1 MVASCAPSTHWGMDV
16 MRTGDP
22 DNFGNGSWP
31 GGAAPNWPWPV
42 ESPKVLLRR
51 LEILTR
57 RRLGPDRPAEQF
69 ELELPIT
76 YEDDS
81 RGSNLVRTIM
91 VPNPAVPFTTDLTSV
106 PKLFTWLVPKS
117 GRHLPAALIHDGL
130 VGSGTPTYVT
140 SDDSTIDRI
149 DADQVFRNAMQD
161 TGVGLIRRWL
171 VWAAVA
177 NASLCSGARPAWAPW
192 KKWWFRGVALL
203 SVGLVAYLGLAAT
216 LDVVNAASLPKGL
229 GWLLGWPLMGDL
241 PWIDDDAAFWKATGQ
256 GLAAAIVFPLGLA
269 LPVGSLLPRGCG
281 RRRGPGDAH
290 PRDRRRGRRGRHLPG
305 RRMGRAPTTGPGR
318 RGRRGPGRGGDGV
331 RPLLRRLTS
340 AYPGV
345 GSAHAG

>member
-1 MVASCAPSTHWGMDV
+1 

-22 DNFGNGSWP
+22 NNFANGSWP
-31 GGAAPNWPWPV
+31 SGTAPDWPWPA

-51 LEILTR
+51 LEILSR
-57 RRLGPDRPAEQF
+57 RRLGPDQPAEEF
-69 ELELPIT
+69 ELQLPIT

-81 RGSNLVRTIM
+81 RGTDLVRTIM

-106 PKLFTWLVPKS
+106 PKLLTWLVPKS

-130 VGSGTPTYVT
+130 IGSGSPTYLT
-140 SDDSTIDRI
+140 SDDSSVDRI

-177 NASLCSGARPAWAPW
+177 NASLCSGARAEWEPW
-192 KKWWFRGVALL
+192 KKWWFRGVALA
-203 SVGLVAYLGLAAT
+203 SVALIAYLGLAAT
-216 LDVVNAASLPKGL
+216 LDVANAAGLPKGF

-256 GLAAAIVFPLGLA
+256 GLAAAIVVPLGLGCLWGRYYRAGAVAGVA
-269 LPVGSLLPRGCG
+269 LATLIHVTVAVAAVAVFYQGAEWVA
-281 RRRGPGDAH
+281 RRRRARVLVGVAVLVAAVTVFVFSIPG
-290 PRDRRRGRRGRHLPG
+290 
-305 RRMGRAPTTGPGR
+305 
-318 RGRRGPGRGGDGV
+318 
-331 RPLLRRLTS
+331 
-340 AYPGV
+340 
-345 GSAHAG
+345 

>member
-1 MVASCAPSTHWGMDV
+1 MDV

-81 RGSNLVRTIM
+81 RGSNLVRTIT

-106 PKLFTWLVPKS
+106 PKLLTWLVPKS

-140 SDDSTIDRI
+140 SDDSTVDRI

-177 NASLCSGARPAWAPW
+177 NASLCSGARPAWAAW

-269 LPVGSLLPRGCG
+269 CLWGRYYRAGAVAGVALATLIHATVVVVAVAGIYQGAEWVAHRRRARVVVGAVVLVAAATVFVLSLLG
-281 RRRGPGDAH
+281 
-290 PRDRRRGRRGRHLPG
+290 
-305 RRMGRAPTTGPGR
+305 
-318 RGRRGPGRGGDGV
+318 
-331 RPLLRRLTS
+331 
-340 AYPGV
+340 
-345 GSAHAG
+345 